1 MAQLVFAP
9 PVKLADGR
17 YFVKMSNADNSRI
30 FKQLNN
36 CKMVG
41 PSCYEVPVD
50 LSSYDSMIIDQAT
63 SSSEAWFGKVIP
75 AETLK
80 NMYETSITSNVFEAT
95 LMKVKGKC
103 VTVVFNQDKEEVSI
117 DELKDGCTCNLM
129 VELSGIWFLKKNFGP
144 IWRVAQARLVNSE
157 KVVPRKYMFEDDTQ
171 GDDQDLE
178 DFS

>member
-1 MAQLVFAP
+1 
-9 PVKLADGR
+9 
-17 YFVKMSNADNSRI
+17 
-30 FKQLNN
+30 
-36 CKMVG
+36 
-41 PSCYEVPVD
+41 
-50 LSSYDSMIIDQAT
+50 
-63 SSSEAWFGKVIP
+63 
-75 AETLK
+75 
-80 NMYETSITSNVFEAT
+80 
-95 LMKVKGKC
+95 MKVKGKC